1 MRLEETL
8 EDCCGAKFSECKKVV
23 GITKVIG
30 CTTELSMQ
38 EMAGDGGGVHCW
50 VLETLGRMEE
60 LC

>member
-1 MRLEETL
+1 MTN
-8 EDCCGAKFSECKKVV
+8 
-23 GITKVIG
+23 VIG

-38 EMAGDGGGVHCW
+38 EMAGHGGGVHCW